1 MSSTDEEIQVLDED
15 ILDVDLLITLVE
27 ANPLLWDKTL
37 DSYSDRNEKRKCWK
51 HIFCKIKPGFE
62 EMDIKDQ
69 KIIGKLLK
77 LVIFIYL
84 EIRIEY
90 YVLLGVVIFEILK
103 YYNNHKIL

>member
-1 MSSTDEEIQVLDED
+1 MSSTDEEIQVHDED

-27 ANPLLWDKTL
+27 ENPLLWDKTL

-51 HIFCKIKPGFE
+51 DIFCKIKPGFE

-77 LVIFIYL
+77 LFIFINL
-84 EIRIEY
+84 E
-90 YVLLGVVIFEILK
+90 
-103 YYNNHKIL
+103 

>member
-37 DSYSDRNEKRKCWK
+37 DSYSDGNEKRKCWK

-69 KIIGKLLK
+69 KII
-77 LVIFIYL
+77 

>member
-27 ANPLLWDKTL
+27 ENPLLWDKTL

-51 HIFCKIKPGFE
+51 DMFCKIKPGFE

-69 KIIGKLLK
+69 KIIG
-77 LVIFIYL
+77 
-84 EIRIEY
+84 
-90 YVLLGVVIFEILK
+90 VVIFEILK
-103 YYNNHKIL
+103 YYKKKKNTEFKIIEHKLLLLNYYNVITK